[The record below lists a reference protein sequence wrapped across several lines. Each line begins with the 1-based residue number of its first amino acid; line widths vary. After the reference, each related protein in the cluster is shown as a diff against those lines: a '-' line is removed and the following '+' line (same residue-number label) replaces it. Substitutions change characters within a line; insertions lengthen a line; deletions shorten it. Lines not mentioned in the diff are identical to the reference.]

1 MDFKTTTINVSENRV
16 KLAIWD
22 TAGSERFR
30 GLAPNFYR
38 GAHGAILVYDVTN
51 RESFNKLDTWLQELE
66 VYSTRPG
73 VLKML
78 VGNKIDKVASGD
90 NQVVSKEEGLAW
102 ARKHS
107 TLFIEASAKTSEG
120 VRTAFE
126 ELVEKIIQSPDL
138 WEPSNSGIKLS
149 DSSASNADSWCQGW
163 CGWYTCI
170 FSTHHPLKQL
180 YLQLSCAYLF
190 TIKSS
195 YYAPS
200 PLFILTVSLEELV
213 INSWRSSSILFP
225 SFHLHSQQT

>member
-1 MDFKTTTINVSENRV
+1 MTWFVYNIFTSLCSPRSCLLLRFTDDTFKPSGPSTIGMDFKTRTININGNRV

-51 RESFNKLDTWLQELE
+51 RETFNKLDTWLQELE
-66 VYSTRPG
+66 TYSTRPG
-73 VLKML
+73 LLKML

-90 NQVVSKEEGLAW
+90 PRYVTKEEGLAW

-120 VRTAFE
+120 VKTAFE

-138 WEPSNSGIKLS
+138 WEPSDSNIRLS
-149 DSSASNADSWCQGW
+149 EGDFTSQSSWCQGW
-163 CGWYTCI
+163 CG
-170 FSTHHPLKQL
+170 
-180 YLQLSCAYLF
+180 
-190 TIKSS
+190 
-195 YYAPS
+195 
-200 PLFILTVSLEELV
+200 
-213 INSWRSSSILFP
+213 
-225 SFHLHSQQT
+225 